1 MSEAAFKKFGDQVK
15 PTSLVMIDPDTVKS
29 RPEGEYCEIPATVT
43 ASELG
48 NKIAANMVM
57 LGAVVAMTDVVE
69 IDSLKSSIKDMLPP
83 ATHELNSQALEKGF
97 DLGKE
102 CGGRLDVDWA

>member
-29 RPEGEYCEIPATVT
+29 RPEGEHCEIPATVT

-57 LGAVVAMTDVVE
+57 LGAVVAITDVVE
-69 IDSLKSSIKDMLPP
+69 LNSLNSAIKDMLPA
-83 ATHELNSQALEKGF
+83 ATHELNSKALEKGF
-97 DLGKE
+97 GLGNE